1 MIPLFLL
8 FLQDADA
15 VLAEMD
21 KKGAEI
27 RTLVAH
33 YEQVKHLSLL
43 DDKTTTCGILSF
55 RRENRALRWDEKDTG
70 TIQQI
75 DTDRYVAVYPR
86 LKEAEIF
93 TLDQR
98 GKHLAAVMGAPDL
111 SKVLQ
116 EDFEIS
122 VESRD
127 HADFELR
134 LVPRTEE
141 VRKRVREARLR
152 VSRETYLVTGASY
165 VEPNG
170 DSVEIA
176 FRDARVNQPIDPK
189 TFDVDLEKLRAQNYT
204 IRKH

>member
-1 MIPLFLL
+1 MIALL
-8 FLQDADA
+8 LLLQDADA

-33 YEQVKHLSLL
+33 YEQVKRLSLL
-43 DDKTTTCGILSF
+43 EDETRTVGTLSF
-55 RRENRALRWDEKDTG
+55 RRENRAIRWDEKDTG
-70 TIQQI
+70 AVQQI
-75 DTDRYVAVYPR
+75 DADRYLAVYPK

-111 SKVLQ
+111 SKALK
-116 EDFEIS
+116 EDFDIS
-122 VESRD
+122 VASRD
-127 HADFELR
+127 RGDIELR
-134 LVPRTEE
+134 LVPRTDE
-141 VRKRVREARLR
+141 VKKRVCEARLR
-152 VSRETYLVTGASY
+152 VSPDTYLVTGASY

-176 FRDARVNQPIDPK
+176 FRDARVNQPLDPRV
-189 TFDVDLEKLRAQNYT
+189 FEVDLEKLRAQGYT
-204 IRKH
+204 VTEH